1 MIVVE
6 EAAASLPDAA
16 NASSTPGEG
25 AVRPRVWKRSHR
37 ASLLGSGASM
47 ARCTTYALSV
57 VRVCFRQAEGS
68 TPGSDS
74 GHIVIE
80 PFSWGCLPL
89 SSWLRRTCLRV
100 MAHPVFEK
108 TVMLVIVLN
117 CATLALMDPL
127 DSDETTVRSRVVR
140 ESEPVFT
147 ALFTVEML
155 IKVWRVRVCG
165 CYALVWTVARPTGRH
180 TRIGRVP
187 APGQRCGSHCFG
199 CKTGAEFSA
208 MCPKGLWGF
217 ASGGGGC
224 WALLGRVFHASVIFS
239 GALPSRPLL
248 DTPPHTLA
256 CASTFCDSI
265 AVFTA
270 GRLQ

>member
-1 MIVVE
+1 M
-6 EAAASLPDAA
+6 
-16 NASSTPGEG
+16 
-25 AVRPRVWKRSHR
+25 
-37 ASLLGSGASM
+37 
-47 ARCTTYALSV
+47 
-57 VRVCFRQAEGS
+57 
-68 TPGSDS
+68 
-74 GHIVIE
+74 
-80 PFSWGCLPL
+80 

-180 TRIGRVP
+180 TCTGRVP
-187 APGQRCGSHCFG
+187 SPGQRLSL
-199 CKTGAEFSA
+199 FS
-208 MCPKGLWGF
+208 
-217 ASGGGGC
+217 
-224 WALLGRVFHASVIFS
+224 
-239 GALPSRPLL
+239 
-248 DTPPHTLA
+248 
-256 CASTFCDSI
+256 
-265 AVFTA
+265 
-270 GRLQ
+270 LQNWY